1 MDISEW
7 AIQWLQEFTEEFTK
21 LVMEKSATNDKEN

>member
-7 AIQWLQEFTEEFTK
+7 AIQWLSEFTEEFTK
-21 LVMEKSATNDKEN
+21 LVMESINDKEN

>member
-7 AIQWLQEFTEEFTK
+7 AIQWFSEFAEEFTR
-21 LVMEKSATNDKEN
+21 LANEYFDKET